1 APVVV
6 AICWNVRL
14 KLEAGRSTCWMLSA
28 RSPKTNRSRLS
39 AVSSL
44 TASSKNPPASAVTPA
59 IPTPNGPRALVTP
72 LTLPSKPAFA
82 TASPLVAPVRASMP
96 SVAPVTPPPPATDCT
111 AASPCATR
119 SPVSAWS
126 VTVGAMACTAAS
138 PSDVGADPSAPR
150 GRFASP
156 GGSMP
161 PNAAVM
167 GSGGDEPKD
176 WVTASSAEPRSPTAA
191 RAGPISRVSSS
202 ERAAT
207 SVQDAWSGAEG
218 GRGFAFPVRLDT
230 CFEQRLPGKPDR
242 PIGTS
247 GSLRLVAYQQRSQFP
262 EFAGIDLSGSPALEI
277 EQGAVEGLGLPEPHD
292 CQARRQ
298 TIYLDEEPAKGTARQ
313 CSNTVWENWA
323 TIIQSGNSS
332 SVGGSLS
339 QRTRHTSIAHPPRAS
354 APDISRRSRCSRL

>member
-1 APVVV
+1 
-6 AICWNVRL
+6 
-14 KLEAGRSTCWMLSA
+14 
-28 RSPKTNRSRLS
+28 
-39 AVSSL
+39 
-44 TASSKNPPASAVTPA
+44 
-59 IPTPNGPRALVTP
+59 
-72 LTLPSKPAFA
+72 
-82 TASPLVAPVRASMP
+82 PLVAPVRASMP

-119 SPVSAWS
+119 SPVSALS
-126 VTVGAMACTAAS
+126 VTGGSMACTAAS
-138 PSDVGADPSAPR
+138 PSDVSADPSAPR
-150 GRFASP
+150 VRFASP
-156 GGSMP
+156 EVSML

-167 GSGGDEPKD
+167 ASERDEPKD

-262 EFAGIDLSGSPALEI
+262 EFAGIDLSGSPALAIEQGAVEGLGLPGSPALEI
-277 EQGAVEGLGLPEPHD
+277 EQGAVEALGLPEPHD